1 MLASG
6 ILPAFLFFVL
16 LFFVPESPRWLTKKD
31 RTNEAFNILE
41 KVNGEEKAKEVLQEI
56 KDALLHETGTIR
68 ELFKPGLRKAMIV
81 GIVLAMFSQIT
92 GINAIIYY
100 APEIFKTAGAGIE
113 SALLQTVIL
122 GVVNTLFTFVAIWL
136 IDKIG
141 RKTLLLWGVSGMTI
155 SLLAIGSC
163 YYYNLTNGP
172 WLLIFIIAYLA
183 SFASSLG
190 AIPWVIISE
199 IFPTKTRGIAMS
211 FATVVLWIGVVLIT
225 QLTPV
230 MLGSLGGAFTFWLFM
245 INAIILIIFTW
256 KVIPETRQR
265 TLEEIEL
272 SWKI

>member
-1 MLASG
+1 MIIG
-6 ILPAFLFFVL
+6 FV
-16 LFFVPESPRWLTKKD
+16 F
-31 RTNEAFNILE
+31 
-41 KVNGEEKAKEVLQEI
+41 
-56 KDALLHETGTIR
+56 
-68 ELFKPGLRKAMIV
+68 ELF
-81 GIVLAMFSQIT
+81 SYIT
-92 GINAIIYY
+92 GINEIIYY
-100 APEIFKTAGAGIE
+100 ALKILKTAGAGIE

-122 GVVNTLFTFVAIWL
+122 GSINTLFTFVAIWL

-141 RKTLLLWGVSGMTI
+141 RKTLLLWGVAGMTI

-163 YYYNLTNGP
+163 YYYNLTHGP

-230 MLGSLGGAFTFWLFM
+230 MLGSLGGAFTF
-245 INAIILIIFTW
+245 
-256 KVIPETRQR
+256 
-265 TLEEIEL
+265 
-272 SWKI
+272 